1 MSLTIFVNTIVI
13 TVLHIDFEPL
23 GSPKTDSTPKINP
36 QQWVDHPESPIT
48 FDGPSTRKV
57 PRSTDL
63 EHYISL
69 TRKFSGIQCLR
80 TENCASEA
88 FTMGFEVFWQIENR
102 VLSSPSVEFLFI
114 PPLFRS
120 QGKF

>member
-48 FDGPSTRKV
+48 FDGPSTHHRRGINDLMIYLE
-57 PRSTDL
+57 RSRAEDVHWSQDYHSTVAGV
-63 EHYISL
+63 
-69 TRKFSGIQCLR
+69 RVRASG
-80 TENCASEA
+80 
-88 FTMGFEVFWQIENR
+88 
-102 VLSSPSVEFLFI
+102 
-114 PPLFRS
+114 RS
-120 QGKF
+120 